1 MIRINFSNASIRK
14 IILRATDM
22 QGRIWCELC
31 GKECPTRADFEID
44 HVVPEGVRLDDPD
57 RAPLTAD
64 DGKLLCLECHDKK
77 TRRDLAEIARAKR
90 LGQKHRVISS
100 GETEIARRFG
110 VKQEASR

>member
-1 MIRINFSNASIRK
+1 MIRIAFSAASTRAIVR
-14 IILRATDM
+14 RATDM
-22 QGRIWCELC
+22 TGKMWCELC
-31 GKECPTRADFEID
+31 GTECPTRADYEID
-44 HVVPEGVRLDDPD
+44 HCVPEGVRLDDPD

-100 GETEIARRFG
+100 GETEIARRFR
-110 VKQEASR
+110 VKQETNR